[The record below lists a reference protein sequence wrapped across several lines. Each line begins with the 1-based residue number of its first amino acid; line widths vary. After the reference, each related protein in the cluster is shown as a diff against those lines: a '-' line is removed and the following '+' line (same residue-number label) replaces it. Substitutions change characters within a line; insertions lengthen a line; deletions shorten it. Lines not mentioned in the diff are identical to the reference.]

1 MSRLSIGVFSWNV
14 AKLNE
19 AVTAL
24 EKEGHHVTGYEI
36 VKMVGYGS
44 YKHDKLVFLEF
55 APDVLEAW
63 RSKGD
68 VGNPEIIM
76 PEAPRRFG
84 DPVPVTPPEPPIA
97 EEAPLSRRRARRQD
111 QEE

>member
-14 AKLNE
+14 AKLCE

-44 YKHDKLVFLEF
+44 YRHDRLIFLEF

-68 VGNPEIIM
+68 VGNPEIVM
-76 PEAPRRFG
+76 PDAPRKFG
-84 DPVPVTPPEPPIA
+84 DPVPVEPP
-97 EEAPLSRRRARRQD
+97 APIMEDAPVRRRARKQD
-111 QEE
+111 QDE

>member
-14 AKLNE
+14 AKLCE

-44 YKHDKLVFLEF
+44 YRHDRLIFLEF

-68 VGNPEIIM
+68 IGNPEIVM
-76 PEAPRRFG
+76 PDAPRKFG
-84 DPVPVTPPEPPIA
+84 GPLPVEPP
-97 EEAPLSRRRARRQD
+97 APIMEDAPVRRRARKQD